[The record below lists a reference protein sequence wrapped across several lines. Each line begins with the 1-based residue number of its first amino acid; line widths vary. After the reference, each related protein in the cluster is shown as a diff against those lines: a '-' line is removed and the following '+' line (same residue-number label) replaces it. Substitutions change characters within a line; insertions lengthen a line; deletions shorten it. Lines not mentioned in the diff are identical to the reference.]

1 MALAPIH
8 LIPPDIPNL
17 AFPDTSKVYLLS
29 FLTLEVS
36 AFSFRNAGLED
47 LNAPA
52 VNSHLHKN
60 IEGEVSYQDIFDV
73 VAQVFISK
81 KCSLLL
87 GFSQQ

>member
-17 AFPDTSKVYLLS
+17 AFPDIFKAYFLS
-29 FLTLEVS
+29 VLTLEVS
-36 AFSFRNAGLED
+36 AFSFRSAGVGD
-47 LNAPA
+47 FNAPA
-52 VNSHLHKN
+52 VNSHKN
-60 IEGEVSYQDIFDV
+60 IEGEVSHQDIFDV

-87 GFSQQ
+87 GSSQQ